1 MATRSSLPESCKY
14 WPPSTGRRWRFWK
27 SKAVCLRKNN
37 YLRFKPHCDTETL
50 LRGLTLQRG
59 QFFLYFVGIR
69 SIGRIRQVG
78 LQLLGRVM
86 QITFRSVNLRQQQ
99 VRLWQMMEVVG
110 VDAVLRVSLRR
121 RQLIQVKL
129 RHRAVKMPVHAL
141 QCIKF
146 QRVIR

>member
-69 SIGRIRQVG
+69 RMGRIGQVG
-78 LQLLGRVM
+78 MQLQAYL
-86 QITFRSVNLRQQQ
+86 TDAPNAPDAD
-99 VRLWQMMEVVG
+99 EVKK
-110 VDAVLRVSLRR
+110 
-121 RQLIQVKL
+121 KL
-129 RHRAVKMPVHAL
+129 A
-141 QCIKF
+141 
-146 QRVIR
+146 